1 MAPITAIILTR
12 NEQLHLQRCI
22 DSLRPCVSRIYVIDS
37 GSTDHT
43 LQIAR
48 AAGAQVFENPWVNH
62 AVQFNWA
69 LEHCPIDTPW
79 VLRLD
84 ADEVVTPELAAEIN
98 RRVPELAAETTG
110 VCFKRRVHFM
120 GRWIRH
126 GGYYP
131 TILLRLFR
139 TGAGRSEQRW
149 MDEHITLGR
158 GSSIVFEH
166 DIIDENLNELTWWT
180 DKHNHYATREAV
192 DLLCIRHN
200 LQSDTTPFVSSAQ
213 ARRKRQI
220 KERFYARGP
229 IMLRSVVYFLYRYL
243 VRLGFLDGMP
253 GLIFHTLQGFWYR
266 FLVDAKIYELQR
278 RARREGLDMPALL
291 KRDFDIDPHPESN
304 QSSD

>member
-1 MAPITAIILTR
+1 LAPITAIILTR
-12 NEQLHLQRCI
+12 NEQRHLSRCI
-22 DSLRPCVSRIYVIDS
+22 DSLKPCVSKIYVIDS
-37 GSTDHT
+37 GSTDKT
-43 LQIAR
+43 VDIAR

-98 RRVPELAAETTG
+98 RRVPALPEQTTG
-110 VCFKRRVHFM
+110 VSFKRRVHFM
-120 GRWIRH
+120 GRWIRY

-139 TGAGRSEQRW
+139 AGAGRSEQRW

-158 GSSIVFEH
+158 GSSIVFDH
-166 DIIDENLNELTWWT
+166 DIIDENLNNLTWWT
-180 DKHNHYATREAV
+180 DKHNHYATREAI
-192 DLLCIRHN
+192 DLLCIRHH
-200 LQSDTTPFVSSAQ
+200 LQFDTAPFVSSAQ
-213 ARRKRQI
+213 ARRKRHI
-220 KERFYARGP
+220 KERLYARAP
-229 IMLRSVVYFLYRYL
+229 IMLRPVVYFLYRYFL
-243 VRLGFLDGMP
+243 RLGFLDGLP

-278 RARREGLDMPALL
+278 RAKQDGLDIPTLL
-291 KRDFDIDPHPESN
+291 KRDYNINPHPTEK
-304 QSSD
+304 SS

>member
-12 NEQLHLQRCI
+12 NEQVHLQRCI

-37 GSTDHT
+37 GSTDQT

-48 AAGAQVFENPWVNH
+48 AAGAEVFENAWVNH

-69 LEHCPIDTPW
+69 IDHCPIDTPW

-84 ADEVVTPELAAEIN
+84 ADEIITPELAAEIN
-98 RRVPELAAETTG
+98 DRLPTLSEETTG

-149 MDEHITLGR
+149 MDEHITLQR
-158 GSSIVFEH
+158 GSSIVFNH
-166 DIIDENLNELTWWT
+166 DIIDENLNDLTWWT
-180 DKHNHYATREAV
+180 DKHNRYATREAV
-192 DLLCIRHN
+192 DLLCTRHG
-200 LQSDTTPFVSSAQ
+200 LQLDDAPLVSSAQ
-213 ARRKRQI
+213 AKLKRWL
-220 KERFYARGP
+220 KERIYARAP
-229 IMLRSVVYFLYRYL
+229 MMMRPMMYFLYRYFL
-243 VRLGFLDGMP
+243 RLGILDGAP

-278 RARREGLDMPALL
+278 QAKHEGLDIPTLL
-291 KRDFDIDPHPESN
+291 QRDHHIDPS
-304 QSSD
+304 